1 MARGKQ
7 SFSVGRPI
15 QPKVVVLHRE
25 ALARSAGQRENID
38 VARRRLQHRQTVAL
52 GRKIK
57 AVGIVVSL
65 GIIDIKSGELT
76 APAFP
81 GVENREDELLTIGTS
96 LSNRT
101 DGSWGLGTARGTV
114 IASSQYPLRR
124 PSRYRHTHDLD
135 HWS

>member
-38 VARRRLQHRQTVAL
+38 VARRRLQHRQMVAL

-81 GVENREDELLTIGTS
+81 GSKTEKMSCLPS
-96 LSNRT
+96 
-101 DGSWGLGTARGTV
+101 GLRSA
-114 IASSQYPLRR
+114 IAQIVP
-124 PSRYRHTHDLD
+124 
-135 HWS
+135 